1 MFKSRRKKAEE
12 EAKLEEDY
20 RPTEELEAD
29 EEKVE
34 YSFPRVPLIV
44 AGVLVLAVIICL
56 IVIFTLKK

>member
-12 EAKLEEDY
+12 EAKLEEGY

-29 EEKVE
+29 EEKAE

-56 IVIFTLKK
+56 IVIFTVKK